1 MLCHWAARGY
11 FLVFILTLGLIE
23 WLDLQLGHQA
33 LLSAILSSPST
44 LDTYLVA
51 VIKHLT
57 RRNLGVGR
65 PWPLSLSHTCSWVAR
80 KDKVRTQPSVGAC
93 LGLLTSS
100 TGHPRGLLHLKAPQ
114 ARDAFRHGAH
124 KPVLDLGCQGWPE
137 EPRGS
142 GREVS
147 SPLLLPHQASGEGRW
162 GLHQPPLP

>member
-65 PWPLSLSHTCSWVAR
+65 P
-80 KDKVRTQPSVGAC
+80 
-93 LGLLTSS
+93 
-100 TGHPRGLLHLKAPQ
+100 
-114 ARDAFRHGAH
+114 
-124 KPVLDLGCQGWPE
+124 
-137 EPRGS
+137 
-142 GREVS
+142 
-147 SPLLLPHQASGEGRW
+147 
-162 GLHQPPLP
+162 